1 MSDRRTQLAARRRE
15 LLDKSD
21 RQRRSLATHVQQI
34 EARLRGV
41 DHVIGLARRFIAQPL
56 LLAGALATV
65 MMIGPKRLI
74 AWAGRGL
81 VLFSTGRRLLNRD
94 R

>member
-1 MSDRRTQLAARRRE
+1 MSDRRTQLARRRRE

-21 RQRRSLATHVQQI
+21 MQRRSLAANVEHI
-34 EARLRGV
+34 EAKLRGV
-41 DHVIGLARRFIAQPL
+41 DHMIGLAKRFVAQPL
-56 LLAGALATV
+56 LLAGGLATV
-65 MMIGPKRLI
+65 MMIGPKRLL

-94 R
+94 